1 MQTIPATWHCRRWP
15 GKRLLPARHY
25 ILPVRQGPGELQVL
39 HPKKENE
46 NKKIKQD
53 MKKLILCDKDSAENN
68 WNYKCPRLSSD
79 DWDELA
85 DPCDGCSHKIFK
97 YVEIDDHGQEI

>member
-1 MQTIPATWHCRRWP
+1 MT
-15 GKRLLPARHY
+15 
-25 ILPVRQGPGELQVL
+25 
-39 HPKKENE
+39 
-46 NKKIKQD
+46 
-53 MKKLILCDKDSAENN
+53 KLILCDNDSAENN

-97 YVEIDDHGQEI
+97 YIEVKGK